1 MLVKKFFS
9 GILAVVMMGTMMI
22 GSVPTGNSN
31 NICASTV
38 ITASAASSDYTPGKR
53 SGSHGVYVS
62 KFWVVSNSITFKMNS
77 DDDID
82 AFCQYCKQMELGI
95 GLKPASYLTSLGNG
109 ILKKFGYKSPLGIF
123 TSLFSGVGNYAG
135 QCREARVKLTELS
148 EKYKT
153 RGFKVT
159 LFLGIHK
166 GGNILIELQPAD
178 EKLDAAYKRYIK
190 AIEDEKVKKSE
201 KEKKKPNYYKAYKGS
216 SCSLVDS
223 LKSVGVKNVNLS
235 FRKNIYNANNLK
247 SKYGEYVGGGKQNT
261 EMLKLLKKGKL
272 IKP

>member
-1 MLVKKFFS
+1 MLVKKIS
-9 GILAVVMMGTMMI
+9 SCILAVVMMGTMMI
-22 GSVPTGNSN
+22 GSVPEENRN

-123 TSLFSGVGNYAG
+123 TSLFSGVGNYAE

-190 AIEDEKVKKSE
+190 AIEDEKAKKEE
-201 KEKKKPNYYKAYKGS
+201 KQKAKKVYYKACKS
-216 SCSLVDS
+216 SYTSVVDA
-223 LKSVGVKNVNLS
+223 LKSIGVKDTSLT
-235 FRKNIYNANNLK
+235 FRRKIYNANNLVA
-247 SKYGEYVGGGKQNT
+247 KYGSYSGRSEQNMY
-261 EMLKLLKKGKL
+261 MLKLLKKGKL
-272 IKP
+272 VKP